1 MQALEIT
8 TGKDHP
14 RQNLIVVVCE
24 EKDGKCA
31 MILGRRVRELCAFS
45 QYGHDDL
52 SIRLIDFSLA
62 HANYT
67 NGLAIQENA
76 FIDVQ

>member
-8 TGKDHP
+8 TGKDYL

-24 EKDGKCA
+24 EEDGKWLDT
-31 MILGRRVRELCAFS
+31 ILDRRVREVCAFL

-52 SIRLIDFSLA
+52 SIRLIDFSFSSTCKL
-62 HANYT
+62 H
-67 NGLAIQENA
+67 
-76 FIDVQ
+76 